1 MIRITTIL
9 AFIVFAA
16 CNNPIDEGSKSNG
29 EDKTKVISPTKN
41 KIHELPPELSEIS
54 GITFLNDTVL
64 VAIQDEE
71 GILYYYNLP
80 QNKIIRKQ
88 TFAGSGDYED
98 LVKAGNDMYVITSDG
113 ILSQI
118 KNFES
123 SNPVLTVIETP
134 FTKKNDIEGIAYDAK
149 HHRLLIAPKE
159 HGLEENQTTKE
170 IYGFDLKTMRFQIK
184 PVFSIRLEEISSQF
198 SGDALEE
205 SSKKFLKAIGNQNM
219 NKVFRSSAITV
230 NDKTGEIYVLSSLN
244 GLIIILSSAGE
255 LTKIIQFSGVEYKQ
269 PEGIA
274 FAPNGKLHIS
284 NEGGKSGLG
293 NIIELTHEN

>member
-9 AFIVFAA
+9 VFIVFAA
-16 CNNPIDEGSKSNG
+16 CNNPIDEDSRSDG

-41 KIHELPPELSEIS
+41 KIHELPAELSEIS
-54 GITFLNDTVL
+54 GITFLSDTVL

-123 SNPVLTVIETP
+123 SNPVLTIIETP
-134 FTKKNDIEGIAYDAK
+134 FTKKNDIEGMAYDAK
-149 HHRLLIAPKE
+149 NHRLLIAPKE
-159 HGLEENQTTKE
+159 HGLEENKTTKE
-170 IYGFDLKTMRFQIK
+170 IYGFDLKTMQFQIK

-198 SGDALEE
+198 SGSALEE

-230 NDKTGEIYVLSSLN
+230 KEETGEIYVLSSLN
-244 GLIIILSSAGE
+244 GLIIILSPAGA

-284 NEGGKSGLG
+284 NEGGQSGMG